1 MKAALLGAIV
11 MISID
16 NGLGLMGLSSGTK
29 FVVTGG
35 VLLLA
40 VTVDSIS
47 RRGRAHSGR
56 A

>member
-1 MKAALLGAIV
+1 MTNSVLYEAPGPVARRRSMLASAGV
-11 MISID
+11 
-16 NGLGLMGLSSGTK
+16 
-29 FVVTGG
+29 G

-47 RRGRAHSGR
+47 RRGREASGR